1 MTTAGMRPRIL
12 IVDDEAANMEAL
24 CLTLR
29 QHDFDTS
36 GRLSAGAALAALASE
51 RYELLLT
58 DLNMPGLDGLALVQ
72 AARAIDGEL
81 ACIVMT
87 GAGSIAS
94 AVGAMKMGALDY
106 IVKPCRVSS
115 IVPVLARA
123 LETRA
128 LRIANARLEQQLR
141 QHAAELR
148 TLNQALERSREQ
160 AEQASR
166 EKSAFLSNMS
176 HELRTSLNA
185 INGFAQILCS
195 DRLPSTSQEKRQFS
209 RHILE
214 SGKHLLA
221 LINEVLDLS
230 KVEAGHIQLA
240 PSQFTLSA
248 LLAECRSTMLAQ
260 AEARAVTL
268 AFPAPATLSL
278 QADRTRLKQVLIN
291 LLSNAVKYNREGG
304 QVELSW
310 TVLPAGQL
318 HIAVSDTGCGLTPE
332 QQRALFQPFNRLGQ
346 EQSAAEG
353 SGLGLALSKRLIEAM
368 HGSLGCDSQA
378 AGGSTFWIE
387 LPLDAAPEPA
397 APAARGTAASGSL
410 P

>member
-12 IVDDEAANMEAL
+12 IVDDEAAHMDAL

-36 GRLSAGAALAALASE
+36 GQVSARAALAALATQ

-58 DLNMPGLDGLALVQ
+58 DLRMPELDGIALIG
-72 AARAIDGEL
+72 AARAIDSDL
-81 ACIVMT
+81 ACIIMT
-87 GAGSIAS
+87 GEGSIAS
-94 AVGAMKMGALDY
+94 AVGAMQIGALDY
-106 IVKPCRVSS
+106 IVKPCRVSTV
-115 IVPVLARA
+115 VPVLMRA
-123 LETRA
+123 LETRT
-128 LRIANARLEQQLR
+128 LRMANAQLERQLR
-141 QHAAELR
+141 QHAAELK
-148 TLNQALERSREQ
+148 TLNGELERARTE
-160 AEQASR
+160 AEQSSR

-195 DRLPSTSQEKRQFS
+195 DRLPSTSEEKRHFAQ
-209 RHILE
+209 HILD

-230 KVEAGHIQLA
+230 KVEAGHIRLD
-240 PSQFTLSA
+240 PVQFPLDA
-248 LLAECRSTMLAQ
+248 LLDECHSTVLPQ
-260 AEARAVTL
+260 ARARAVTL
-268 AFPAPATLSL
+268 AFPAPAPLHWL
-278 QADRTRLKQVLIN
+278 ADRTRLKQVLIN
-291 LLSNAVKYNREGG
+291 LLTNAIKYNRDGG

-310 TVLPAGQL
+310 TVLPSGRL
-318 HIAVSDTGCGLTPE
+318 RIAVRDTGCGLSPE

-353 SGLGLALSKRLIEAM
+353 SGLGLALSKRLIDAM

-378 AGGSTFWIE
+378 GCGSTFWLE
-387 LPLDAAPEPA
+387 LPAGMAAEPA
-397 APAARGTAASGSL
+397 QPPGATMAQGSW